1 MRPHADTQ
9 TSKRPSHS
17 RAWLD
22 VQGPVGTHRRDA
34 TGVFLWVTGVQVKKG
49 FLEEAAS
56 QPELI

>member
-17 RAWLD
+17 RAQLD
-22 VQGPVGTHRRDA
+22 VQGPAHRRDA

-56 QPELI
+56 QLELI

>member
-9 TSKRPSHS
+9 TSKWPSHS
-17 RAWLD
+17 RARLD
-22 VQGPVGTHRRDA
+22 VQGPVGARRRDA
-34 TGVFLWVTGVQVKKG
+34 TRVFLWVMGVQLKKG